1 MQYESLYKL
10 SRALH
15 QLDDKKILSTAINQL
30 LAMLEASY
38 GCIFTFND
46 DTTVKS
52 LYYTD
57 DSIAWDVLFQR
68 GMVGYVYHS
77 RRMVVIWD
85 VANDPRWCGYGHNA
99 NIPEKGSAIGL
110 PLLRGGDVYGAI
122 VLIHNEIEHFNDERI
137 ALIEEANSVIM
148 AALNNALDY
157 HTGLTDDARY
167 QAVFDNA
174 VVPILLTDLH
184 GTIVDLNHQAVDLLG
199 FKADELIGMPIAS
212 LHDLNGFQPDEVLGE
227 QTIQSRLKTNSAEIA
242 AMVRVRRLHLDGR
255 DVLEWVEQDITSQM
269 ELEQLRRDLTAMV
282 YHDLRGP
289 LQTVHGSIQRLA
301 RSLANHEDPS
311 VWNLLQ
317 VGLRGTRQLRRMVD
331 GLLDV
336 QRFEEGKAILNRQPA
351 EVRVLLADA
360 VQLVQPLALEAN
372 MRLKFDIQDDLPL
385 VDADIDMIVR
395 VVINL
400 MENAI
405 KYTPAG
411 EIITLG
417 AFQKETEVHIH
428 VKDSGPGIPA
438 DMKNQ
443 IFDKFSRVKYNNAP
457 KGVGLGLAFCRLAVQ
472 AHGGNI
478 WVESEQGNGSDFI
491 FTLPI
496 STEAPEEEETQADEP
511 NDLPAVSG
519 KLA

>member
-15 QLDDKKILSTAINQL
+15 QLDERKLLSTSINQL
-30 LAMLEASY
+30 VTMLDASY
-38 GCIFTFND
+38 GCILTFTED
-46 DTTVKS
+46 SSIKS
-52 LYYTD
+52 LYYTH
-57 DSIAWDVLFQR
+57 DSIAWDSLFQH
-68 GMVGYVYHS
+68 GMIGYVYHS
-77 RRMVVIWD
+77 HRMVVIWD
-85 VANDPRWCGYGHNA
+85 IANDPRWCGYAKAA
-99 NIPEKGSAIGL
+99 NLPHTGSAIGL
-110 PLLRGGDVYGAI
+110 PILRDSDVYGAVI
-122 VLIHNEIEHFNDERI
+122 LIHEEIEHFNDERI
-137 ALIEEANSVIM
+137 ALIEEAHEVISL
-148 AALNNALDY
+148 ALNNAIDY
-157 HTGLTDDARY
+157 HTGLTDEVRY

-184 GTIVDLNHQAVDLLG
+184 GTIVDLNYQAIDLLG
-199 FKADELIGMPIAS
+199 FNPDELVGMPISS
-212 LHDLNGFQPDEVLGE
+212 LHDINDLDLMQIDTEETL
-227 QTIQSRLKTNSAEIA
+227 QTRLKTTSTEIA
-242 AMVRVRRLHLDGR
+242 AMVRVRRLYLDGR

-301 RSLANHEDPS
+301 RNLANHEDPS
-311 VWNLLQ
+311 IWNLLQ

-336 QRFEEGKAILNRQPA
+336 QRLEEGKAILNLHPT

-372 MRLKFDIQDDLPL
+372 MRLKFAIQDELPL
-385 VDADIDMIVR
+385 VDADMDMIVR

-411 EIITLG
+411 EVITLG
-417 AFQKETEVHIH
+417 AYHEGDEVRIH
-428 VKDSGPGIPA
+428 VKDSGPGIPP
-438 DMKNQ
+438 DMKQQ
-443 IFDKFSRVKYNNAP
+443 IFDKFSRVKYQNAP

-472 AHGGNI
+472 AHSGRI
-478 WVESEQGNGSDFI
+478 WVESELEKGSDFI
-491 FTLPI
+491 FTLPV
-496 STEAPEEEETQADEP
+496 STVSTEEETQSDASD
-511 NDLPAVSG
+511 DLPAVSG